1 MCQGSQSIHINNENI
16 IENIVLYLTYF
27 GDVSVAQ
34 YVLLIYMLVYWKL

>member
-16 IENIVLYLTYF
+16 IENILYLTYF